1 MIRIVIVDD
10 EMPMPELIA
19 ETIEKRGE
27 GFSVVGLA
35 RDGAQ
40 ALTVCRELK
49 PDIVVTDIYMPGID
63 GLEFIAQAQQEG
75 LNFKAVVI
83 SGRDEFSYARKAIS
97 LGVTDYLLKPFLPSE
112 LFRVLDKIKNEI
124 ERQRIL
130 RTNMECLQDIVDHRQ
145 NMLGERLY
153 GKIIRGQAKAVTEEE
168 KRLFD
173 FSAKLFLAGYVCNTN
188 GCLTALWDMVQ
199 EEELL
204 ELLQTYFPER
214 VHMHG
219 VRMSENQ
226 AALLFS
232 CSEDDE
238 DFFLRVVQGG
248 LSHCQTSF
256 KKHYNI
262 PLRCALGGLKRDWH
276 QLIDSYEEAQSAWNM
291 QMKMDKP
298 VLIYGENAPRA
309 HVESSDAS
317 KQIRGIKH
325 EILQEVRLGNQ
336 EAALERLNTLMKCYA
351 SLSDKKSDYIFISA
365 GELVYAISNDIEEHY
380 GKMSEQIV
388 RRVEGTRRQ
397 IEYSSIMEMK
407 NALIDLITACC
418 QWVKSNRETTGGKR
432 LMDQVLTLIHEE
444 IANPDLGLEWLAERL
459 NFSPH
464 YIRQIFKQQVGENF
478 SEYVIRRRME
488 RAGTLLRASDM
499 RVQDVAISCGYENQ
513 RYFASSFKKHYGM
526 TPTEYKIS
534 LQEDV

>member
-19 ETIEKRGE
+19 ETIKKRGE
-27 GFSVVGLA
+27 GFCVVGLA
-35 RDGAQ
+35 RDGVQ
-40 ALTVCRELK
+40 ALSVCRELK
-49 PDIVVTDIYMPGID
+49 PDIVVTDIYMPNMD
-63 GLEFIAQAQQEG
+63 GLEFIAQAQREG

-97 LGVTDYLLKPFLPSE
+97 LGVTDYLLKPFLPGE
-112 LFRVLDKIKNEI
+112 LFHVLDKIKNEI

-130 RTNMECLQDIVDHRQ
+130 RTNMECLQNIADQRQ
-145 NMLGERLY
+145 KVLRERLY
-153 GKIIRGQAKAVTEEE
+153 GKIIRGQVKEVTEEE
-168 KRLFD
+168 RSFFD
-173 FSAKLFLAGYVCNTN
+173 FSAELFLAGYICNTN
-188 GCLTALWDMVQ
+188 GCLTTLWDTVR

-204 ELLQTYFPER
+204 ELLQTYFPDR
-214 VHMHG
+214 VRMHG

-232 CSEDDE
+232 CREADE
-238 DFFLRVVQGG
+238 NFFLRVVQGG

-256 KKHYNI
+256 LKHFNI
-262 PLRCALGGLKRDWH
+262 PLRCALGRLKNNWQ
-276 QLIDSYEEAQSAWNM
+276 QLSDSYEEAQSVWNT
-291 QMKMDKP
+291 QMKMDKS
-298 VLIYGENAPRA
+298 VLVYGENAPRV
-309 HVESSDAS
+309 HTESGDAS

-325 EILQEVRLGNQ
+325 EILQQVRLGNQ
-336 EAALERLNTLMKCYA
+336 QMALERLNALMKCYA

-380 GKMSEQIV
+380 GEISQEIACC
-388 RRVEGTRRQ
+388 VERTRRQ
-397 IEYSSIMEMK
+397 IEYSSIMEMR
-407 NALIDLITACC
+407 NALIHLITICC
-418 QWVKSNRETTGGKR
+418 QWVKRNREAGCGKR
-432 LMDQVLTLIHEE
+432 LLDQVLTLIHEE
-444 IANPDLGLEWLAERL
+444 IANPNLGLEWLAERL

-464 YIRQIFKQQVGENF
+464 YIRQIFKQQIGENF

-488 RAGTLLRASDM
+488 CAGTLLRATDM

-526 TPTEYKIS
+526 TPTDYKIS